1 MTAFVGLTAIAGGIG
16 MVTSSGMSPTAP
28 PPSWADA
35 SSLSVAFVPGLLLSI
50 VVGGAQFVA
59 FVAAVTSARR
69 GAWATVSAALTLL
82 AWCLVQAALIGGD
95 LRQALYVVFGLV
107 ELGIAGA
114 AFRPSVQRAGH

>member
-1 MTAFVGLTAIAGGIG
+1 M
-16 MVTSSGMSPTAP
+16 
-28 PPSWADA
+28 
-35 SSLSVAFVPGLLLSI
+35 AFVPGLLLSI

-59 FVAAVTSARR
+59 AVTGARR